1 MSPRSLT
8 APTSS
13 LNYYVSPPLHDQ
25 TDGFDGMMLT
35 VNFPFLDDIKNG
47 VKFKH
52 VVSCR
57 ESLRLT
63 SALSLPPHSL
73 PQQCFSCRCCA
84 REATLRCHIHRCFFV
99 PQIPLERGSGDTMKN
114 DNTYKLGPF
123 VTTTDFFRNQH
134 ITLRVKDKMTRHGAT
149 VRRCPRKDDQK
160 YNFVLL
166 PVFIVTELTI

>member
-63 SALSLPPHSL
+63 SATV
-73 PQQCFSCRCCA
+73 CAFSA
-84 REATLRCHIHRCFFV
+84 SAFVAAAVLFV
-99 PQIPLERGSGDTMKN
+99 PLLCSRGYAEVSYPPL
-114 DNTYKLGPF
+114 
-123 VTTTDFFRNQH
+123 FFRAA
-134 ITLRVKDKMTRHGAT
+134 DPA
-149 VRRCPRKDDQK
+149 
-160 YNFVLL
+160 
-166 PVFIVTELTI
+166 